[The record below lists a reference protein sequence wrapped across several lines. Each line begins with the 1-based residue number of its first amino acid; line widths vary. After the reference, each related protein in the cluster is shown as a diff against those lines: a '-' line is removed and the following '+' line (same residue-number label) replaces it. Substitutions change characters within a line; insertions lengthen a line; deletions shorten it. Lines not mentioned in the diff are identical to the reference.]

1 MNPDAMTVIVLLVG
15 ALQALMGVVLGFI
28 IRSQTRL
35 DDRLHS
41 LSGDFHNFKAEAPV
55 RFASE
60 ADVKRVEEGLSV
72 LRAELN
78 SFTLELRSRLDSMS
92 ATLHELVGANSR
104 RG

>member
-1 MNPDAMTVIVLLVG
+1 MTMDPTTVIVILVG
-15 ALQALMGVVLGFI
+15 AVQALMGIVLGFI
-28 IRSQTRL
+28 IRGQTRTEARMDKL
-35 DDRLHS
+35 SDD
-41 LSGDFHNFKAEAPV
+41 LSSFKAEAPV

-60 ADVKRVEEGLSV
+60 ADVKRVEEGVSV

-78 SFTLELRSRLDSMS
+78 AFTSELRARLDGLS

>member
-1 MNPDAMTVIVLLVG
+1 MTMDPTTVIVILVG
-15 ALQALMGVVLGFI
+15 AVQALMGIVLGFI
-28 IRSQTRL
+28 IRGQTRTEARMDKFS
-35 DDRLHS
+35 DD
-41 LSGDFHNFKAEAPV
+41 LSSFKAEVPV
-55 RFASE
+55 RFASD

-72 LRAELN
+72 LRTELN

>member
-1 MNPDAMTVIVLLVG
+1 MEPTTMILILVG
-15 ALQALMGVVLGFI
+15 AVQALMGVVLGFI
-28 IRSQTRL
+28 VRGQARADSRIDKIA
-35 DDRLHS
+35 DD
-41 LSGDFHNFKAEAPV
+41 LSSFKAEAPV

-60 ADVKRVEEGLSV
+60 ADVRRVEEGVSV

-78 SFTLELRSRLDSMS
+78 AFTSELRARLDGLS